1 MTQEVVSNNINF
13 IDDQLI
19 CLIKSN
25 FNQTDIKL
33 FELNYKIYTSTKN
46 NSDEFIVDLDEVYKW
61 IGFSR
66 KDNAKTLLESKN
78 ADKKNL
84 FEINKDYIIK
94 KVFLAKQEN
103 LGGRPSNKILLTI
116 KCFKKYCLKA
126 STQQSEKIYDYYI
139 KMEEIIIKYMENK
152 QLEMIDNN
160 KKILEE
166 NKIILLLKDQEI
178 QK

>member
-1 MTQEVVSNNINF
+1 M
-13 IDDQLI
+13 
-19 CLIKSN
+19 
-25 FNQTDIKL
+25 KL

-46 NSDEFIVDLDEVYKW
+46 NPEEFIVDLDEVYKW
-61 IGFSR
+61 VGFSR

-103 LGGRPSNKILLTI
+103 LDGRPSNKILLTI

-126 STQQSEKIYDYYI
+126 STQQSDKIYDYYI
-139 KMEEIIIKYMENK
+139 KMEEIITKYIENK

-160 KKILEE
+160 KNILQLKDLEIENNKKKILV
-166 NKIILLLKDQEI
+166 LKDQEI
-178 QK
+178 LNKNKLLEEILSNL